1 MTAAR
6 PLPAA
11 CVVLAAVVAGLLFA
25 PVFGVAPMLAPLL
38 ATAAAVVAVVVL
50 AGRREAMAPWR
61 PLFALLAG
69 LVAIVETALPAT
81 TAAGVPTAETVR
93 ALVTGATESWRL
105 VLHSTWPVQ
114 PEPALTVFV
123 PLLTLMAGVLG
134 VELLHR
140 WGTLP
145 ALAPSAA
152 VVVLSQFYSATT
164 GIATVPTAV
173 AYAAAAGAL
182 LVTSRADNGPGERRP
197 FTTALLSAPAM
208 ALAVVGAVVGGVLL
222 PGGEPRFTLRDDRFA
237 PLADS
242 TLTNPLDQIADRLSH
257 PDLPVF
263 TVDGDAGVDRWPVV
277 VLNEFDG
284 VNWTP
289 GDRYR
294 TLGSELRPGPEITVD
309 VERRTAAISAATL
322 DGPWLPSQ
330 PLPASVDG
338 VRPLVEERQGS
349 LLVPRREAAVAYT
362 LRWWEPQVG
371 GDRLANAA
379 IDRSVADEVGG
390 VGPVPPGVAELAE
403 RAVPARPTFRTA
415 VALAEFLRREYRVA
429 TGQNLPTGH
438 SWPQLS
444 EFLLESKRGTSEQF
458 AAAYV
463 ALARIKGIPAR
474 LVVGFRA
481 PADRRPGE
489 RYTVRNE
496 HVLAWPEVAVEGV
509 GWVPLDPSGTATA
522 AGSGPARGLAAATEE
537 VRATLPPPD
546 QLRDAPV
553 APEPVAASSGS
564 GGDWSF
570 PFLVLLAVPVGGAL
584 VWVAGVPL
592 VTALRAR
599 RRRRRPGAG
608 AVIGA
613 WEEARDRLRAYGVP
627 VSTGMTVRDLA
638 AAAGSAGADS
648 RVLEGLRALGATVDH
663 TLWSGAAPGPDTG
676 RQAWAAV
683 RSVRQGLARRGLR
696 ARIRAALNPVPLRAP
711 R

>member
-1 MTAAR
+1 M
-6 PLPAA
+6 
-11 CVVLAAVVAGLLFA
+11 
-25 PVFGVAPMLAPLL
+25 
-38 ATAAAVVAVVVL
+38 
-50 AGRREAMAPWR
+50 
-61 PLFALLAG
+61 
-69 LVAIVETALPAT
+69 
-81 TAAGVPTAETVR
+81 R

-349 LLVPRREAAVAYT
+349 LLVPGGRQRWPTRCAGGNRRSAA
-362 LRWWEPQVG
+362 
-371 GDRLANAA
+371 
-379 IDRSVADEVGG
+379 
-390 VGPVPPGVAELAE
+390 
-403 RAVPARPTFRTA
+403 
-415 VALAEFLRREYRVA
+415 
-429 TGQNLPTGH
+429 
-438 SWPQLS
+438 
-444 EFLLESKRGTSEQF
+444 
-458 AAAYV
+458 
-463 ALARIKGIPAR
+463 
-474 LVVGFRA
+474 
-481 PADRRPGE
+481 
-489 RYTVRNE
+489 
-496 HVLAWPEVAVEGV
+496 
-509 GWVPLDPSGTATA
+509 
-522 AGSGPARGLAAATEE
+522 
-537 VRATLPPPD
+537 
-546 QLRDAPV
+546 
-553 APEPVAASSGS
+553 
-564 GGDWSF
+564 
-570 PFLVLLAVPVGGAL
+570 
-584 VWVAGVPL
+584 
-592 VTALRAR
+592 TALRTRPSTGPSPTRWAASDPCRPASPNWPSGPFPPGR
-599 RRRRRPGAG
+599 RSGPRWPWRSSSAASTASRPG
-608 AVIGA
+608 
-613 WEEARDRLRAYGVP
+613 RTCP
-627 VSTGMTVRDLA
+627 
-638 AAAGSAGADS
+638 
-648 RVLEGLRALGATVDH
+648 
-663 TLWSGAAPGPDTG
+663 PGIRG
-676 RQAWAAV
+676 R
-683 RSVRQGLARRGLR
+683 S
-696 ARIRAALNPVPLRAP
+696 
-711 R
+711 

>member
-1 MTAAR
+1 M
-6 PLPAA
+6 
-11 CVVLAAVVAGLLFA
+11 
-25 PVFGVAPMLAPLL
+25 
-38 ATAAAVVAVVVL
+38 
-50 AGRREAMAPWR
+50 
-61 PLFALLAG
+61 
-69 LVAIVETALPAT
+69 
-81 TAAGVPTAETVR
+81 
-93 ALVTGATESWRL
+93 
-105 VLHSTWPVQ
+105 
-114 PEPALTVFV
+114 
-123 PLLTLMAGVLG
+123 
-134 VELLHR
+134 
-140 WGTLP
+140 
-145 ALAPSAA
+145 
-152 VVVLSQFYSATT
+152 
-164 GIATVPTAV
+164 
-173 AYAAAAGAL
+173 
-182 LVTSRADNGPGERRP
+182 
-197 FTTALLSAPAM
+197 
-208 ALAVVGAVVGGVLL
+208 
-222 PGGEPRFTLRDDRFA
+222 
-237 PLADS
+237 
-242 TLTNPLDQIADRLSH
+242 
-257 PDLPVF
+257 
-263 TVDGDAGVDRWPVV
+263 
-277 VLNEFDG
+277 
-284 VNWTP
+284 
-289 GDRYR
+289 
-294 TLGSELRPGPEITVD
+294 
-309 VERRTAAISAATL
+309 
-322 DGPWLPSQ
+322 
-330 PLPASVDG
+330 
-338 VRPLVEERQGS
+338 
-349 LLVPRREAAVAYT
+349 
-362 LRWWEPQVG
+362 
-371 GDRLANAA
+371 
-379 IDRSVADEVGG
+379 
-390 VGPVPPGVAELAE
+390 
-403 RAVPARPTFRTA
+403 
-415 VALAEFLRREYRVA
+415 ALAEFLRREYRVA

-638 AAAGSAGADS
+638 RPPDPPAPTAGCWRACARSARPSTTHCGP
-648 RVLEGLRALGATVDH
+648 ALPR
-663 TLWSGAAPGPDTG
+663 SGH
-676 RQAWAAV
+676 RQAGVGAV